1 MNNTLTFEIAG
12 RLVHLDEQA
21 HARLNA
27 YLNALRAA
35 LSGTDGAE
43 EILDDIE
50 GRLVELFDERLAAS
64 GREVVNEDDVAHAES
79 KLGQPEDF
87 MEEGEEQSRSR
98 TARKLFR
105 DREAGMIGG
114 VVAGLAAYFA
124 VEVTW
129 IRLAFLAL
137 LVTGF
142 AIPLYLILW
151 ILLPQAK
158 TRADR
163 LAMHGAEPT
172 VENFKRRVSEELNGM
187 SDRVKST
194 QFQSGVRRL
203 FGHLERAV
211 RVLFEVLGKVAG
223 GLLVLIA
230 VALLLGVVGLV
241 SGLGG
246 VSWGPMGF
254 KVGGELLEFVRLTLP
269 AGFGMAYAW
278 TALALMMALPIALIV
293 VAVRRLFFRQS
304 GRLTWL
310 LALGGVQTLAGA
322 AMAAGIGARLGVEF
336 TRDGLETHQ
345 INLPATTAVR
355 AFRMQPVRED
365 AAAWSGNDLSWM
377 FDGEDVW
384 LDDIR
389 LDVHLADGDG
399 ARMRWQQEAHGVNR
413 RAARARA
420 GRMVFEPTADSTD
433 VVLPDGFAFPRED
446 RYRGQN
452 ISITLELPVGER
464 VWFDPA
470 LEDWLDDV
478 PNSLN
483 AGGRNLVGK
492 EWLMTAEG
500 LVPAAEG

>member
-12 RLVHLDEQA
+12 RLVHLDEHA

-64 GREVVNEDDVAHAES
+64 GREVVNDEDVAHAES

-87 MEEGEEQSRSR
+87 MEEGEEQPRSR

-137 LVTGF
+137 LLTGF

-151 ILLPQAK
+151 ILLPQAQ

-172 VENFKRRVSEELNGM
+172 VENFRRRVTEELNGM

-194 QFQSGVRRL
+194 QFQSGIRRL
-203 FGHLERAV
+203 FGHIERAIRWV
-211 RVLFEVLGKVAG
+211 FELVGKLAG
-223 GLLVLIA
+223 GLLVLM
-230 VALLLGVVGLV
+230 ALALVLGVVGLV
-241 SGLGG
+241 SGFGG

-254 KVGGELLEFVRLTLP
+254 KLGGELLEFVRLTLP

-278 TALALMMALPIALIV
+278 TALALALALPVALIV
-293 VAVRRLFFRQS
+293 VAVRRLFFPQA
-304 GRLTWL
+304 GRLMWL
-310 LALGGVQTLAGA
+310 LALGGVQTLAGL
-322 AMAAGIGARLGVEF
+322 AMAAGLGGRLMVEF
-336 TRDGLETHQ
+336 TRDGVETHQ
-345 INLPATTAVR
+345 IQLPATPAVR
-355 AFRMQPVRED
+355 TLRMQPVRE
-365 AAAWSGNDLSWM
+365 AAAGWSGNDLSWM
-377 FDGEDVW
+377 FGEEEVW
-384 LDDIR
+384 LDDVQ
-389 LDVHLADGDG
+389 LDVRVADGDG
-399 ARMRWQQEAHGVNR
+399 ATLRWQQQAHGVNR

-420 GRMVFEPTADSTD
+420 GRMVFEPTADSTE

-452 ISITLELPVGER
+452 VNLTLELPIGDR

-478 PNSLN
+478 PNTLN